1 MSAFVLVSGSLFRA
15 PEKRTS
21 KNEKPFVTATLV
33 AKVGE
38 TTQWWRIIAFSEN
51 AQAELLR
58 LSEGDA
64 LSVQGALKVEEYEKE
79 GQKRVSLGVIASHVL
94 ALRQPPKPRGRDERE
109 PVTIAEFDAGDA
121 LR

>member
-33 AKVGE
+33 ARVGE

-94 ALRQPPKPRGRDERE
+94 ALRQPRKARGRDERE